1 MTDEPENAT
10 LRLLR
15 EMRERFD
22 SVDESL
28 TGVVNGLAELKSAVI
43 QVRSVVAILT
53 DQITEVS
60 TRLTAHSHT
69 LRNLAD
75 IVREREVRS

>member
-60 TRLTAHSHT
+60 TRLTSHSHT